1 MATIINSVAFEN
13 FYNYYGSY
21 EHNEYKFKPGINII
35 NADNNMGKSKFY
47 NAFMWILRDQVY
59 DSDIKAFADAN
70 ESLIKMASGK
80 AKSED
85 KKFKVGVRVVFTNDN
100 KTYTIEK
107 YSKFTNR
114 NGEIAHEPSVLE
126 IMVNENNGDTPVDD
140 YSEKQDIINR
150 VFIPLALRNYALLQG
165 ESMDRLVDLSSK
177 KALSDTIDTLAGISV
192 LKGICDIS
200 RKQSKKA
207 DELYQQ
213 MDSENSENDTAK
225 QRDKEKRNQLSK
237 LIEDT
242 QVEIENDRDELNAAK
257 TRKEELDAYISNSSK
272 RIEIRA
278 ELERNNIE
286 IGNVKT
292 TIERIESSITKKIFD
307 EENPWLLMGLS
318 DELDA
323 FDAKREKHIGDVA
336 QMNNDGA
343 LVIMLP
349 EGSPDTSSLERM
361 LKNEVCEVCGQPAA
375 MHSEAWEHIK
385 MILDRPKKISTT
397 RNDFGQFY
405 GFLQKSASS
414 YSRSIPKIDDRIEST
429 RNQLDEIKEHLEEL
443 QAKHDEILIELN
455 NAGGNEDNSEQK
467 DKVVLSDYGAV
478 NATISS
484 KESAIT
490 RKEKDILIW
499 KNSLEQINKR
509 LNSYKKNTATQ
520 KYEDFAVLMREI
532 NDIINQTKD
541 DIFDKTI
548 SALAKEANEKYVAL
562 TSGNQSSGGILKFE
576 RNHDI
581 VNVSIRDV
589 QNGVI
594 TGLGTGFQRMKQ
606 LAIVM
611 AVISSKIG
619 DEKKFDYP
627 FISDAPF
634 SEFGENFISNF
645 FRVAPSVF
653 TQSIIMIKELYDPKA
668 NDYLTAFGRKIL
680 EDMKSGKLPGTFYVN
695 VIKDKTD
702 TTGLVTSHKCYSSR
716 FKRCDFHSQTQI

>member
-70 ESLIKMASGK
+70 ESLVKMASGK

-107 YSKFTNR
+107 YSKFSNR

-242 QVEIENDRDELNAAK
+242 QGEIENDRDELNAAK

-278 ELERNNIE
+278 EIERNNIE
-286 IGNVKT
+286 IGNIKT

-414 YSRSIPKIDDRIEST
+414 YSRSIPKIDDRIELT

-484 KESAIT
+484 KENAIT

-702 TTGLVTSHKCYSSR
+702 TTGLVTSHKCY
-716 FKRCDFHSQTQI
+716 KY

>member
-237 LIEDT
+237 LIEDS
-242 QVEIENDRDELNAAK
+242 QVEIGNDRDELNAAK

-478 NATISS
+478 NATISF

-702 TTGLVTSHKCYSSR
+702 TTGLVTSHKCY
-716 FKRCDFHSQTQI
+716 KY

>member
-1 MATIINSVAFEN
+1 M
-13 FYNYYGSY
+13 
-21 EHNEYKFKPGINII
+21 
-35 NADNNMGKSKFY
+35 
-47 NAFMWILRDQVY
+47 
-59 DSDIKAFADAN
+59 
-70 ESLIKMASGK
+70 
-80 AKSED
+80 
-85 KKFKVGVRVVFTNDN
+85 
-100 KTYTIEK
+100 
-107 YSKFTNR
+107 
-114 NGEIAHEPSVLE
+114 
-126 IMVNENNGDTPVDD
+126 
-140 YSEKQDIINR
+140 
-150 VFIPLALRNYALLQG
+150 
-165 ESMDRLVDLSSK
+165 
-177 KALSDTIDTLAGISV
+177 
-192 LKGICDIS
+192 
-200 RKQSKKA
+200 
-207 DELYQQ
+207 
-213 MDSENSENDTAK
+213 
-225 QRDKEKRNQLSK
+225 
-237 LIEDT
+237 
-242 QVEIENDRDELNAAK
+242 
-257 TRKEELDAYISNSSK
+257 
-272 RIEIRA
+272 
-278 ELERNNIE
+278 
-286 IGNVKT
+286 
-292 TIERIESSITKKIFD
+292 
-307 EENPWLLMGLS
+307 
-318 DELDA
+318 
-323 FDAKREKHIGDVA
+323 
-336 QMNNDGA
+336 
-343 LVIMLP
+343 
-349 EGSPDTSSLERM
+349 
-361 LKNEVCEVCGQPAA
+361 
-375 MHSEAWEHIK
+375 
-385 MILDRPKKISTT
+385 
-397 RNDFGQFY
+397 
-405 GFLQKSASS
+405 QKSASS
-414 YSRSIPKIDDRIEST
+414 YSRSIPKIDDRIELT

-484 KESAIT
+484 KENAIT

-702 TTGLVTSHKCYSSR
+702 TTGLVTSHKCY
-716 FKRCDFHSQTQI
+716 KY

>member
-107 YSKFTNR
+107 YSKFSNR

-242 QVEIENDRDELNAAK
+242 QGEIENDRDELNAAK

-286 IGNVKT
+286 IGNIKT

-414 YSRSIPKIDDRIEST
+414 YSRSIPKIDDRIELT

-484 KESAIT
+484 KENAIT

-702 TTGLVTSHKCYSSR
+702 TTGLVTSHKCY
-716 FKRCDFHSQTQI
+716 KY

>member
-237 LIEDT
+237 LIEDS

-429 RNQLDEIKEHLEEL
+429 RNHLDEIKEHLEEL

-702 TTGLVTSHKCYSSR
+702 TTGLVTSHKCY
-716 FKRCDFHSQTQI
+716 KY